1 MKKRAEELIDAKK
14 TEIAKKVSTS
24 FPDAKLLEIK
34 EDENAW
40 FLRYAFQG
48 ERDAK

>member
-34 EDENAW
+34 EDENA
-40 FLRYAFQG
+40 
-48 ERDAK
+48 